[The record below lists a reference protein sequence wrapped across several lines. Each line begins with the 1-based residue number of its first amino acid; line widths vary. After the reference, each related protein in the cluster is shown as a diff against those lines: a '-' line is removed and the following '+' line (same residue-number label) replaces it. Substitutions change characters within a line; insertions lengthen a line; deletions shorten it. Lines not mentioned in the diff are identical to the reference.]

1 MCRWQ
6 EPTLEPSYQEAVDLA
21 RLALRFGEVDRLTRH
36 PDGIK
41 LESDPTHTIMLSLI
55 ACSLASKYL
64 PHLNTGLLAQLSL
77 VHDLPEAYAGDT
89 PTLRIT
95 TEEREAK
102 HVRELAAI
110 DRIWN
115 EFWRTPWLS
124 FNIQHYEAKSTP
136 EARFVYALDKC
147 LPKLTHLLNRGAVLA
162 LEGASKE
169 ELTLT
174 YKAQAESLAPYF
186 DEFPILGRLYNS
198 LAEAVLGMED
208 W

>member
-1 MCRWQ
+1 MCSWQ
-6 EPTLEPSYQEAVDLA
+6 EPHPDQPYQAAMDLA
-21 RLALRFGEVDRLTRH
+21 QLALRFGEVDRLTRH

-41 LESDPTHTIMLSLI
+41 LESDSTHTVTLSLI

-95 TEEREAK
+95 DNEREAK
-102 HVRELAAI
+102 HQRELAAI
-110 DRIWN
+110 DRLWE
-115 EFWRTPWLS
+115 EFRGLPWLM
-124 FNIQHYEAKSTP
+124 FTIEHYEVRASP

-147 LPKLTHLLNRGAVLA
+147 LPKLTHLLNDGAVLA

-174 YKAQAESLAPYF
+174 YKRQAESLAPYF
-186 DEFPILGRLYNS
+186 DEFPILGRLYTS
-198 LAEAVLGMED
+198 LAEAVLAMED